1 MLRLTIDN
9 QSVEVPPGSTILDAA
24 RKLGIDIPALCFR
37 DGYEPSTSCL
47 VCVVRINN
55 QERLVP
61 SCATPVEEG
70 MRVQSETEEIHQ
82 ARRTALELLLSDH
95 LGDCLGPC
103 QTICPAGMNIPL
115 MIRQIANGDFRNA
128 IITVKRDIA
137 LPAVL
142 GRICSAPCEKGCRR
156 KEYDDAVAICLLK
169 RYVADVDL
177 ARDEPYLPELK
188 DETGKKTAIVGAGPA
203 GLAAAYYLRQEG
215 ITCTIFDDHEKPGG
229 MLRYAVP
236 EEKLPH
242 AVLAKEIT
250 LIEKLGVR
258 FKLSTRIGR
267 DIAWPDIQDEF
278 DAVLIATGEIKS
290 DKADILQLET
300 DKNGLKINKKTNQT
314 SLPNVFAAGNVVHPG
329 KMAVRTVA
337 AGKTAAISITQQLL
351 GQPLTGVQ
359 KPFSVHIGHLRDGEI
374 ENFMINAS
382 PDGRSYLEKDSQTGL
397 SAEQAQREARRCL
410 HCDCRKYNTCKLRT
424 YAEKYQA
431 RPKRYKQTRPIFEQN
446 LQHPDI
452 IFEPGKCINCG
463 LCVQIAAAAG
473 EKPGLTFV
481 GRGFDV
487 RVRVPFNDSLK
498 EALTQTAAQCA
509 AACPTGALTLL
520 PRSAQPHRN
529 RV

>member
-37 DGYEPSTSCL
+37 DDCEPSTSCL

-61 SCATPVEEG
+61 SCATLAEDG
-70 MRVQSETEEIHQ
+70 MQVQSETEDIHQ

-115 MIRQIANGDFRNA
+115 MIRQIANGDFRDA

-177 ARDEPYLPELK
+177 ANDKPYLPELK
-188 DETGKKTAIVGAGPA
+188 NETGKKTAIVGAGPA
-203 GLAAAYYLRQEG
+203 GLTAAYYLRQEG
-215 ITCTIFDDHEKPGG
+215 IACTIFDDHEKPGG

-242 AVLAKEIT
+242 AILAKEIA

-267 DIAWPDIQDEF
+267 DIAWSDIRNEF
-278 DAVLIATGEIKS
+278 DAVLIATGEIKP
-290 DKADILQLET
+290 DKIEILQLEI
-300 DKNGLKINKKTNQT
+300 DKNGLKTDKKTNQT
-314 SLPNVFAAGNVVHPG
+314 SLPNVFAAGSVVHPG

-337 AGKTAAISITQQLL
+337 AGKAAAVSITQYLS
-351 GQPLTGVQ
+351 GRAVTGTN
-359 KPFSVHIGHLRDGEI
+359 KLFTVHIGHLRENEI
-374 ENFMINAS
+374 NNFMVGVS
-382 PDGRSYLEKDSQTGL
+382 TEKRTGL
-397 SAEQAQREARRCL
+397 QNGCPEGMTDDQARGEALRCL
-410 HCDCRKYNTCKLRT
+410 RCDCRKYNTCKLRT

-431 RPKRYKQTRPIFEQN
+431 RPRRYKQTRPIFERN
-446 LQHPDI
+446 TQHPEI

-473 EKPGLTFV
+473 EKSGLTFV

-498 EALTQTAAQCA
+498 EALTQQTAAQCA
-509 AACPTGALTLL
+509 AACPTGALSLK
-520 PRSAQPHRN
+520 N
-529 RV
+529 ECEK

>member
-1 MLRLTIDN
+1 M
-9 QSVEVPPGSTILDAA
+9 EVPPGSTILNAV

-37 DGYEPSTSCL
+37 DGCEPSTSCL

-61 SCATPVEEG
+61 SCATLAEDG
-70 MRVQSETEEIHQ
+70 MQIQSETEDIHQ

-115 MIRQIANGDFRNA
+115 MIRQIANGDFRDA

-169 RYVADVDL
+169 RYVADIDL
-177 ARDEPYLPELK
+177 ADSNPYLPACK
-188 DETGKKTAIVGAGPA
+188 DETGKKVGIVGAGPA
-203 GLAAAYYLRQEG
+203 GLAAAYHLRQEG
-215 ITCTIFDDHEKPGG
+215 IACTIFDDHEKPGG
-229 MLRYAVP
+229 MLQYAVP
-236 EEKLPH
+236 EEKLSR
-242 AVLAKEIT
+242 AVLAAEIA

-258 FKLSTRIGR
+258 FKLSTRIDR
-267 DIAWPDIQDEF
+267 DTAWHDIRNEF
-278 DAVLIATGEIKS
+278 DAVLIAIGEIKP
-290 DKADILQLET
+290 DKTEIFQLET
-300 DKNGLKINKKTNQT
+300 NQNGLKTDKKTNQT
-314 SLPNVFAAGNVVHPG
+314 SLPNVFAAGSVVQPG

-337 AGKTAAISITQQLL
+337 AGKTAAASINRYLF
-351 GQPLTGVQ
+351 GQPLISTP

-374 ENFMINAS
+374 EKFMTNAS
-382 PDGRSYLEKDSQTGL
+382 LNGRTDLEKDSPTGL
-397 SAEQAQREARRCL
+397 SVEQAQREARRCL
-410 HCDCRKYNTCKLRT
+410 RCDCRKYETCKLRI

-431 RPKRYKQTRPIFEQN
+431 RPNRYKQTRPLFERN
-446 LQHPDI
+446 IQHPDI

-473 EKPGLTFV
+473 EKVGLTFI

-498 EALTQTAAQCA
+498 DALTQTAAQCA
-509 AACPTGALTLL
+509 AACPTGALSLKDK
-520 PRSAQPHRN
+520 
-529 RV
+529 